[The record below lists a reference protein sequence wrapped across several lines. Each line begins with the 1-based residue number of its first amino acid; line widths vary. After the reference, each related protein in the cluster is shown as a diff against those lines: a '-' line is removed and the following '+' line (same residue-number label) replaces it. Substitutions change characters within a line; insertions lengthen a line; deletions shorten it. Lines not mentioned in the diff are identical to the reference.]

1 MYRMNYESNV
11 IESSPKSDT
20 VSSPTILD
28 KQHVPDTLPWIE
40 KYRPNSIDEIVGNTQ
55 VISILNAM
63 IEKNSLPH
71 LILFGSSGTGK
82 TSTILAFAKKIYGKF
97 YKHMILEL
105 NGSDDRGINVVR
117 EQIKEFCSTNNN
129 LYKMF
134 SKKNMYKIVILDE
147 VDSMTLDGQFALRRI
162 IENYTENTRFCL
174 ICNYIT
180 KITPALRSR
189 CLAFRFEPLNTD
201 YIMDKLYDIMDS
213 EKVDLSDDIIDKI
226 VLKSNGD
233 LRKGINILQC
243 LTTFTRIS
251 KKKDI
256 GLLFNMIDKSDI
268 ETILEELKSKRS
280 FFEKY
285 KKIKDII
292 DTKEYNLT
300 EVIDYLINLIIEKK
314 EVKKTIIKELSK
326 LELKTYNNLDN
337 DLIIAS
343 LVGTFI
349 IL

>member
-1 MYRMNYESNV
+1 MANELVN
-11 IESSPKSDT
+11 
-20 VSSPTILD
+20 
-28 KQHVPDTLPWIE
+28 TLPWIE
-40 KYRPNSIDEIVGNTQ
+40 KYRPNSVSEIVGNTQ
-55 VISILNAM
+55 VISILNNM
-63 IEKNSLPH
+63 VEKNSLPH

-97 YKHMILEL
+97 YRHMILEL

-134 SKKNMYKIVILDE
+134 SKKNMYKMVILDE

-201 YIMDKLYDIMDS
+201 YILDKLYDIMDK
-213 EKVDLSDDIIDKI
+213 EKVDLEDDVIDKI
-226 VLKSNGD
+226 VVKSDGD
-233 LRKGINILQC
+233 LRKGINMLQC
-243 LTTFTRIS
+243 LTTFRKLS
-251 KKKDI
+251 KTSDVN
-256 GLLFNMIDKSDI
+256 LLFNMINQYDI
-268 ETILEELKSKRS
+268 ELILEELRSKNS
-280 FFEKY
+280 FI
-285 KKIKDII
+285 KKFQIIKDII
-292 DTKEYNLT
+292 NVHEYNLT
-300 EVIDYLINLIIEKK
+300 EVIHYIINLLIEKK
-314 EVKKTIIKELSK
+314 EIQKNIIKELSK

-337 DLIIAS
+337 DLIIGS

-349 IL
+349 LL

>member
-1 MYRMNYESNV
+1 MSANELVN
-11 IESSPKSDT
+11 
-20 VSSPTILD
+20 
-28 KQHVPDTLPWIE
+28 TLPWIE
-40 KYRPNSIDEIVGNTQ
+40 KYRPNNINEIVGNTQ
-55 VISILNAM
+55 VISILNNM
-63 IEKNSLPH
+63 VEKNSLPH
-71 LILFGSSGTGK
+71 IILFGSSGTGK

-97 YKHMILEL
+97 YRHMILEL

-189 CLAFRFEPLNTD
+189 CLAFRFEPLSTD
-201 YIMDKLYDIMDS
+201 YILDKLYDIMDK
-213 EKVDLSDDIIDKI
+213 ENVDLEDDVIDKI
-226 VLKSNGD
+226 VVKSDGD
-233 LRKGINILQC
+233 LRKGINMLQC
-243 LTTFTRIS
+243 LTTFRKIS
-251 KKKDI
+251 KSNDI
-256 GLLFNMIDKSDI
+256 NLLFNMINHSDI
-268 ETILEELKSKRS
+268 ELMLKELKSKNS
-280 FFEKY
+280 FI
-285 KKIKDII
+285 KKFQIIKDVIN
-292 DTKEYNLT
+292 THEYNLT
-300 EVIDYLINLIIEKK
+300 EVIHYIINLLIEKK
-314 EVKKTIIKELSK
+314 EINKSIIKELSK

-337 DLIIAS
+337 DLIIGS

-349 IL
+349 LL

>member
-1 MYRMNYESNV
+1 MV
-11 IESSPKSDT
+11 
-20 VSSPTILD
+20 
-28 KQHVPDTLPWIE
+28 
-40 KYRPNSIDEIVGNTQ
+40 
-55 VISILNAM
+55 
-63 IEKNSLPH
+63 EKNSLPH

-97 YKHMILEL
+97 YRHMILEL

-134 SKKNMYKIVILDE
+134 SKKNMYKMVILDE

-201 YIMDKLYDIMDS
+201 YILDKMYDIMDK
-213 EKVDLSDDIIDKI
+213 ENVDLEDDVIDKI
-226 VLKSNGD
+226 VVKSDGD
-233 LRKGINILQC
+233 LRKGINMLQC
-243 LTTFTRIS
+243 LTTFRKIS
-251 KKKDI
+251 KSNNI
-256 GLLFNMIDKSDI
+256 NLLFNMINQSDI
-268 ETILEELKSKRS
+268 ELILEELNSKNS
-280 FFEKY
+280 FI
-285 KKIKDII
+285 KKFQIIKDII
-292 DTKEYNLT
+292 NTNEYNLT
-300 EVIDYLINLIIEKK
+300 EVIYYIINLLIEKK
-314 EVKKTIIKELSK
+314 EIKKSIIKELSK

-337 DLIIAS
+337 DLIIGS

-349 IL
+349 LF

>member
-1 MYRMNYESNV
+1 MTTSELVN
-11 IESSPKSDT
+11 
-20 VSSPTILD
+20 
-28 KQHVPDTLPWIE
+28 TLPWIE
-40 KYRPNSIDEIVGNTQ
+40 KYRPNSVSEIVGNTQ
-55 VISILNAM
+55 VISILNNM
-63 IEKNSLPH
+63 VEKNSLPH

-97 YKHMILEL
+97 YRHMILEL

-134 SKKNMYKIVILDE
+134 SKKNMYKMVILDE

-201 YIMDKLYDIMDS
+201 YILDKLYDIMDK
-213 EKVDLSDDIIDKI
+213 ENVDLEDDIIDKI
-226 VLKSNGD
+226 VIKSDGD
-233 LRKGINILQC
+233 LRKGINMLQC
-243 LTTFTRIS
+243 LTTFRKIS
-251 KKKDI
+251 KSNDI
-256 GLLFNMIDKSDI
+256 NLLFNMINQSDI
-268 ETILEELKSKRS
+268 ELILEELKSKNS
-280 FFEKY
+280 FI
-285 KKIKDII
+285 KKFQIIKEVIN
-292 DTKEYNLT
+292 THEYNLT
-300 EVIDYLINLIIEKK
+300 EVIHYIINLLIERNEIKK
-314 EVKKTIIKELSK
+314 SIIKELSK

-337 DLIIAS
+337 DLIIGS

-349 IL
+349 LL

>member
-1 MYRMNYESNV
+1 MTTN
-11 IESSPKSDT
+11 DL
-20 VSSPTILD
+20 VS
-28 KQHVPDTLPWIE
+28 TLPWIE
-40 KYRPNSIDEIVGNTQ
+40 KYRPNSVSEIVGNTQ
-55 VISILNAM
+55 VISILNNM
-63 IEKNSLPH
+63 VEKNSLPH

-97 YKHMILEL
+97 YRHMILEL

-134 SKKNMYKIVILDE
+134 SKKNMYKMVILDE

-189 CLAFRFEPLNTD
+189 CLAFRFEPLNKD
-201 YIMDKLYDIMDS
+201 YILDKLYDIMDK
-213 EKVDLSDDIIDKI
+213 ENVDLEDDVIDKI
-226 VLKSNGD
+226 VLKSDGD
-233 LRKGINILQC
+233 LRKGINMLQC
-243 LTTFTRIS
+243 LTTFRKIS
-251 KKKDI
+251 KSNDVN
-256 GLLFNMIDKSDI
+256 LLFNMINQSDI
-268 ETILEELKSKRS
+268 ELMLEELRSKNS
-280 FFEKY
+280 FI
-285 KKIKDII
+285 KKFQMIKDII
-292 DTKEYNLT
+292 NTHEYNLT
-300 EVIDYLINLIIEKK
+300 EVIHYIINLLIEKK
-314 EVKKTIIKELSK
+314 EIQKNIIKELSK

-337 DLIIAS
+337 DLIIGS

-349 IL
+349 LL

>member
-1 MYRMNYESNV
+1 MTTNDLVN
-11 IESSPKSDT
+11 
-20 VSSPTILD
+20 
-28 KQHVPDTLPWIE
+28 TLPWIE
-40 KYRPNSIDEIVGNTQ
+40 KYRPNSVNEIVGNTQ
-55 VISILNAM
+55 VISILNNM
-63 IEKNSLPH
+63 VEKNSLPH
-71 LILFGSSGTGK
+71 IILFGSSGTGK

-97 YKHMILEL
+97 YRHMILEL

-201 YIMDKLYDIMDS
+201 YILDKLYDIMDK
-213 EKVDLSDDIIDKI
+213 ENVDLEDDVIDKI
-226 VLKSNGD
+226 IVKSDGD
-233 LRKGINILQC
+233 LRKGINMLQC
-243 LTTFTRIS
+243 LTTFRKLS
-251 KKKDI
+251 KTNDVN
-256 GLLFNMIDKSDI
+256 LLFNMINQSDI
-268 ETILEELKSKRS
+268 ELILEELKSKNS
-280 FFEKY
+280 FI
-285 KKIKDII
+285 KKFQMIKDII
-292 DTKEYNLT
+292 NLHEYNLT
-300 EVIDYLINLIIEKK
+300 EVIHYIINLLIEKK
-314 EVKKTIIKELSK
+314 DIKKSIIKELSK

-337 DLIIAS
+337 DLIIGS

-349 IL
+349 LL